1 MDAKNMFAT
10 RATYLLMRL
19 EYGAG
24 LIVVLVLFFEHV
36 TKVRWLP
43 AVVLFSYIDI
53 IGYIPGAIAFHRSKD
68 HKISRVYYVLYNI
81 MHSMVTQ
88 TLVAL
93 IWIWISGPEWALLVL
108 PIHLFGDR
116 SLFGNFLKPFGVPFE
131 PHEDP
136 AFARFQS
143 EFALRSQPIGR
154 SQPAGQSADAIAAA
168 RRGLE
173 THAER
178 S

>member
-10 RATYLLMRL
+10 RTTYRLMRL
-19 EYGAG
+19 EYGVG
-24 LIVVLVLFFEHV
+24 LIVVLVLFFEHI

-43 AVVLFSYIDI
+43 ALVLFSYIDL
-53 IGYIPGAIAFHRSKD
+53 IGYIPGAIAFHRSTGNQ
-68 HKISRVYYVLYNI
+68 ISKVYHVLYNF

-93 IWIWISGPEWALLVL
+93 IWIWFSGPEWALLVL

-116 SLFGNFLKPFGVPFE
+116 SLFGNFLKPFAVPFE

-143 EFALRSQPIGR
+143 DL
-154 SQPAGQSADAIAAA
+154 AA
-168 RRGLE
+168 RNRPAAHSAG
-173 THAER
+173 TVAVHDVSAA
-178 S
+178 